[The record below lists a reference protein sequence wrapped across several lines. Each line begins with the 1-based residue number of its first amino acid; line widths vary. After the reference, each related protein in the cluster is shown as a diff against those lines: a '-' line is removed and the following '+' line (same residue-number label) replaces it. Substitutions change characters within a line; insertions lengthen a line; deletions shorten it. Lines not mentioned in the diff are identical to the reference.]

1 MGAYMIEDD
10 IYIGTFLDLFNVRFA
25 PTPPFFTTQDKELVY
40 GGIAEMAVL
49 QKEFE
54 IFRPDRPFSESAAIL
69 GLGGI
74 YNTRAKNRWFRLLK
88 MLPDNGDQKIAD
100 ALAAHLAT
108 KQPLP
113 CYMTAHDLR
122 TSKADNVVKIIES
135 DNPLFYLE
143 QTYLTISL
151 PMAPRPK
158 QTPKRAAKK
167 KK

>member
-1 MGAYMIEDD
+1 MGAYMIEHD

-25 PTPPFFTTQDKELVY
+25 PTWPFFTTQDKELAY
-40 GGIAEMAVL
+40 GGIAEMAYL
-49 QKEFE
+49 QKEFD
-54 IFRPDRPFSESAAIL
+54 IFRPGRPFSESASLL

-74 YNTRAKNRWFRLLK
+74 YNNQAKNRWFRLLSN
-88 MLPDNGDQKIAD
+88 LPENGDQKIAD
-100 ALAAHLAT
+100 ALAANLA
-108 KQPLP
+108 KKSPLP
-113 CYMTAHDLR
+113 CYMMAHDLR
-122 TSKADNVVKIIES
+122 TSKADNVVKIIEA

-158 QTPKRAAKK
+158 QAPKRAAKK